1 MLATGSCGPLFC
13 LASSTFLIPPPKMFD
28 SYSISQTTTMLA
40 GQQQEIN
47 RALLSVT
54 HRDADVS
61 RVEEGISTI
70 KSLLLSH
77 NNFAPIIA
85 PTAKTAQLPSWQRQ
99 QARAESSSPA
109 SAVNSGYTTPPANYK
124 NGTDDLGSD
133 EALSSDSV

>member
-1 MLATGSCGPLFC
+1 
-13 LASSTFLIPPPKMFD
+13 
-28 SYSISQTTTMLA
+28 MLA

-77 NNFAPIIA
+77 NNFAPIIV
-85 PTAKTAQLPSWQRQ
+85 PTAKAAQLPSWQRQ
-99 QARAESSSPA
+99 QAESSSPA
-109 SAVNSGYTTPPANYK
+109 SVVNSGYTTPPANYK
-124 NGTDDLGSD
+124 NGTDELGSD